1 MNTDQN
7 KSMEPAGPRTLK
19 EAMAERGLTAA
30 NLAAY
35 FQTDEAHAER
45 WMNHESKLHKKYYR
59 LLRDGFLRMS
69 FDEFRPILEELRS
82 VRYDTAMVMA
92 SRRRLRSTF
101 RQGQPRPV
109 NYPDRVTATVSAN
122 GLKILEA
129 VAGSPVGRSKTY
141 RKMIRWAV
149 NANAK
154 RIEAMKKLLGFSLE
168 EWREYSHRMS
178 PGNSPC
184 QVLINMEHKLKD
196 DLQWL
201 ALANGLS
208 MASMLEKILVDY
220 AELMKINQPKGAKA
234 K

>member
-1 MNTDQN
+1 MNTDQYG
-7 KSMEPAGPRTLK
+7 SMEPAGPRTLK

-45 WMNHESKLHKKYYR
+45 WMNHESKLHKKYYL

-69 FDEFRPILEELRS
+69 FEEFRPILEELRS

-101 RQGQPRPV
+101 HVKARPV

-184 QVLINMEHKLKD
+184 QVLINVEHKLKD

>member
-45 WMNHESKLHKKYYR
+45 WMNHESKLHRKYYL

-69 FDEFRPILEELRS
+69 FEEFRPILEELRS

-220 AELMKINQPKGAKA
+220 AKLMKINQPKGAKA